1 MDQQIW
7 NWAIFGVI
15 GVAVIILLA
24 VLIVIA
30 KYFDIWVRAFFSRAR
45 VGLLNLILMS
55 LRKVNP
61 RMIVDCK
68 IMAVQ
73 AGLRGISTQALEAH
87 YLAGGNVRRVIQSLI
102 VAHRANIQLDWETA
116 SAIDLAGRNVLE
128 AVQTSVDP
136 KVIDCPNPKL
146 TGRTTLDGV
155 AKDGIQLK
163 AKARVTVRTNLAQLI
178 GGATEETVIA
188 RVGEGIVSA
197 IGSSNTH
204 KEVLANP
211 MLIAKTVLAKSLDS
225 QTAFEIV
232 SIDIADID
240 VGTNVGAR
248 LQADQAEA
256 DMRVARAK
264 AEERRAQAVATEQE
278 MKARTAENRAQVV
291 LAEAEVPQAI
301 AAAYTRG
308 TLRAT
313 AK

>member
-1 MDQQIW
+1 MEQQIW

-15 GVAVIILLA
+15 GVVVIILLA
-24 VLIVIA
+24 VLIVVA

-197 IGSSNTH
+197 IGSSTTH

>member
-1 MDQQIW
+1 MDPKW
-7 NWAIFGVI
+7 LIFGGI
-15 GVAVIILLA
+15 GIAVIVLLA
-24 VLIVIA
+24 VLIVVA

-45 VGLLNLILMS
+45 VSLLNLILMS

-73 AGLRGISTQALEAH
+73 AGLRGISTQGLEAH

-102 VAHRANIQLDWETA
+102 VAHRANIELDWDMA
-116 SAIDLAGRNVLE
+116 AAIDLAGRNVLE

-197 IGSSNTH
+197 IGSSVSH
-204 KEVLANP
+204 KDVLANP

-301 AAAYTRG
+301 GAAYMAG
-308 TLRAT
+308 TLRAH
-313 AK
+313 

>member
-1 MDQQIW
+1 MDPK
-7 NWAIFGVI
+7 NWMLFGGI
-15 GVAVIILLA
+15 GVAVLILLA
-24 VLIVIA
+24 FLIVVA

-45 VGLLNLILMS
+45 VSLPSLILMS

-73 AGLRGISTQALEAH
+73 AGLRGISTQGLEAH

-102 VAHRANIQLDWETA
+102 VAHRANIDLDWDMA

-197 IGSSNTH
+197 IGSSNSH
-204 KEVLANP
+204 KDVLANP

-301 AAAYTRG
+301 GAAYLSG
-308 TLRAT
+308 TLRAH
-313 AK
+313 KS

>member
-1 MDQQIW
+1 MDPTTRW
-7 NWAIFGVI
+7 LLFAGGAIG
-15 GVAVIILLA
+15 IILLLA
-24 VLIVIA
+24 ALIVIA
-30 KYFDIWVRAFFSRAR
+30 KYFDIWVRAYFSKAR
-45 VGLLNLILMS
+45 VSLIALMLMS

-73 AGLRGISTQALEAH
+73 AGLRGISTRGLEAH

-102 VAHRANIQLDWETA
+102 VAHRANIELDWETA

-197 IGSSNTH
+197 IGSSTSH
-204 KEVLANP
+204 KDVLANP

-278 MKARTAENRAQVV
+278 MKARTAENRAHVV

-301 AAAYTRG
+301 AAAYTNG
-308 TLRAT
+308 TLRASR
-313 AK
+313 K

>member
-1 MDQQIW
+1 MDPTTRW
-7 NWAIFGVI
+7 LLFAGGAIG
-15 GVAVIILLA
+15 IIVLLA
-24 VLIVIA
+24 ALIVIA
-30 KYFDIWVRAFFSRAR
+30 KYFDIWVRAYFSKAR
-45 VGLLNLILMS
+45 VSLIALMLMS

-73 AGLRGISTQALEAH
+73 AGLRGISTRGLEAH

-102 VAHRANIQLDWETA
+102 VAHRANIELDWETA

-197 IGSSNTH
+197 IGSSTSH
-204 KEVLANP
+204 KDVLANP

-278 MKARTAENRAQVV
+278 MKARTAENRAHVV

-301 AAAYTRG
+301 AAAYTNG
-308 TLRAT
+308 TLRASR
-313 AK
+313 K